1 MYWLNPMASIIAELH
16 TILYAGGVPDP
27 LFMARTFAQSL
38 VLLAIGWVLFNRV
51 GHHLG
56 EHL

>member
-16 TILYAGGVPDP
+16 TVLYYGSVPDP
-27 LFMARTFAQSL
+27 LFMARTFATGL
-38 VLLAIGWVLFNRV
+38 VFLVIGYALFTRV
-51 GHHLG
+51 SRHLG